1 MAIYDLEEQEKI
13 DALKGWWKENGR
25 LVLLT
30 LAACIIAIAAVNA
43 WRWHQRTQA
52 EQAAEMFATISEL
65 SGKENAGKIQET
77 AAQLRDKY
85 ASTGYA
91 SRAALKSAEA
101 SFNIRDLARARNDL
115 EWVIDNT
122 DEQGLRDIA
131 RLRLAAVALD
141 EKKYDEAMKL
151 LNAEHENVFDGLYLE
166 LKGDVLVAQDKIDEA
181 RTAYSES
188 LKKIQGDYRGIIEAK
203 HDALGEAE

>member
-101 SFNIRDLARARNDL
+101 SFSIRDLARARNDL
-115 EWVIDNT
+115 KWVIDKT

-151 LNAEHENVFDGLYLE
+151 LNTEHENAFDGLYLE
-166 LKGDVLVAQDKIDEA
+166 LKGDVLVAQDKIEEA

-203 HDALGEAE
+203 RDALGEAE